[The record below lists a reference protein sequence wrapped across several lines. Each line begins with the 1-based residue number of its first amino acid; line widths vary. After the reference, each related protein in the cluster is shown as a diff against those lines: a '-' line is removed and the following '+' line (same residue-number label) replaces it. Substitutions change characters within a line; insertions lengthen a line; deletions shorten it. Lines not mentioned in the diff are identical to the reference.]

1 MKREDLS
8 REVGEVQLFLPF
20 TSFEAGIN
28 RLLVKATT
36 QEEVDALG
44 ELVEEEAARRGEW
57 GGGE

>member
-1 MKREDLS
+1 M
-8 REVGEVQLFLPF
+8 FLPF